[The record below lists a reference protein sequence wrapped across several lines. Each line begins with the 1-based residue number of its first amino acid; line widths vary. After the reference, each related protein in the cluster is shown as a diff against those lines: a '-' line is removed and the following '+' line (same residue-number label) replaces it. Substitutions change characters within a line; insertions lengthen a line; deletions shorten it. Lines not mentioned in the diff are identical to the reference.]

1 MVYRCFDRLVWGGC
15 RKMGNWLIRGRGG
28 LIRGGSRLI
37 GSRSRFIWGWSR
49 LIRGRSRLVGSR
61 IRFISCRGW
70 SLFISYRDW
79 SWFISC
85 RGWSWFIRAW
95 RWAIVCLFFWIDRL
109 SFVLDISHIAF
120 RTGRVGHNL
129 HPAIWQVDFV
139 LPSRAVVLPLL
150 LL

>member
-1 MVYRCFDRLVWGGC
+1 
-15 RKMGNWLIRGRGG
+15 MGNWLVRDRNRNRIIRRRFVWGRDRFVGSWDGLIRGRGG

-37 GSRSRFIWGWSR
+37 
-49 LIRGRSRLVGSR
+49 GSR

-139 LPSRAVVLPLL
+139 LPSCAVVLPLL